1 MNYNNVKFYTSVGNL
16 SGFDT
21 DEHIASGKFPE
32 IAFSGHSN
40 VGKSSLINKIFG
52 RKSLARVSATPGK
65 TATINFFECDGVF
78 FTDLPGYGYAKVS
91 KAEQAKWRKLIGGYL
106 SGEREISLVIQLID
120 IRHKPTAEDIVM
132 INYLIDS
139 EQPFIIVFTKNDKL
153 SQRERKERM
162 ESFANE
168 IPQFEDITTI
178 PFSTVTGEGVEA
190 LREIIE
196 SVSKRDAK
204 EDKIKMRKFLY
215 ENYRVNEKGHLTIS
229 GVDAV
234 DIANEYG
241 TPVCVID
248 EDLFRDNCRR
258 FKTSMD
264 ENYGS
269 GLVCFASKALLCK
282 EIARWVRD
290 EGLGID
296 VVSEGELFTALS
308 VDFPTDK
315 ICYHGSNKTDRELRF
330 ALEKNVGHIV
340 VDNLTELKK
349 LDGYAK
355 EAGKTAHIMFRIK
368 PGIDAH
374 THDLIKTGQIDSKF
388 GFALE
393 TGEAFEA
400 VKAAI
405 ASPNINLVGLH
416 CHIGSQI
423 FDIEAF
429 ELAAETMLRFIAKIK
444 DELSYEISALNL
456 GGGFGIKYLETD
468 DPAPFET
475 YMERVSVRAKKIC
488 TELNIK
494 QPQILIEPGRSI
506 AGPAGTTLYTVGAV
520 KNIPGIRTY
529 VSVDGGMTDNPRY
542 SLYKAK
548 YTIENASKAEEDKT
562 EVISLAGRCCET
574 DLLGEHMPLQKTEP
588 GDVIAMFSTGA
599 YVYAMAS
606 NYNMIPK
613 LPLVAVKDGKARLI
627 VKRQTIEQLLSNDL

>member
-1 MNYNNVKFYTSVGNL
+1 MNYNNVKFYTSVGNVRGFSSDERL
-16 SGFDT
+16 KSGLT
-21 DEHIASGKFPE
+21 PE

-40 VGKSSLINKIFG
+40 VGKSTLINKIIG
-52 RKSLARVSATPGK
+52 RKSLARVSSTPGK
-65 TATINFFECDGVF
+65 TATVNFYECDGIYIV
-78 FTDLPGYGYAKVS
+78 DLPGYGYAKVS
-91 KAEQAKWRKLIGGYL
+91 KAEQKSWRKLLDGYL
-106 SGEREISLVIQLID
+106 EREISLVVQLID
-120 IRHKPTAEDIVM
+120 IRHKPTADDITM
-132 INYLIDS
+132 INYLIDI
-139 EQPFIIVFTKNDKL
+139 EQPFVIVFTKNDKL
-153 SQRERKERM
+153 SQAKREVRM

-168 IPQFEDITTI
+168 IPQFEDIHKI
-178 PFSTVTGEGVEA
+178 NFSAVTGEGVNE

-196 SVSKRDAK
+196 TLAEEEKNMS
-204 EDKIKMRKFLY
+204 KFLY
-215 ENYRVNEKGHLTIS
+215 DNYGTNERGHLTIS

-234 DIANEYG
+234 DIAAEYG

-248 EDLFRDNCRR
+248 EEVFRGNCRR

-264 ENYGS
+264 ENYGQ

-282 EIARWVRD
+282 EIARWLKD

-296 VVSEGELFTALS
+296 VVSEGELYTALS

-315 ICYHGSNKTDRELRF
+315 ICYHGSNKTDRELLY
-330 ALEKNVGHIV
+330 ALENNVKHIV

-349 LDGYAK
+349 LDGFAK
-355 EAGKTAHIMFRIK
+355 DAGRAANIMFRVK

-405 ASPNINLVGLH
+405 ASENINLTGLH

-429 ELAAETMLRFIAKIK
+429 ELAAETMLNFIAKIK
-444 DELSYEISALNL
+444 NELSFEISELNL

-475 YMERVSVRAKKIC
+475 YMERVSVRAKAVCEK
-488 TELNIK
+488 LNIK
-494 QPQILIEPGRSI
+494 QPFIMIEPGRSI

-548 YTIENASKAEEDKT
+548 YTIENATKANEDKS

-574 DLLGEHMPLQKTEP
+574 DLLGEHMPLQATEP
-588 GDVIAMFSTGA
+588 GDIIAMFSTGA
-599 YVYAMAS
+599 YVYAMAL

-627 VKRQTIEQLLSNDL
+627 VKRQTIEQLTANDL